1 MAEKAE
7 KIGKE
12 IGAVTHFFDKIG
24 VAVIKLKAGLK
35 AGEKI
40 RIKGATTDFEQHAES
55 MQVDMKPIAAG
66 KKGQEIG
73 MKVKDRVR
81 PGDAVY
87 IV

>member
-1 MAEKAE
+1 MAE

-35 AGEKI
+35 TGEKI
-40 RIKGATTDFEQHAES
+40 RIKGATTDFEQPVES

>member
-1 MAEKAE
+1 
-7 KIGKE
+7 
-12 IGAVTHFFDKIG
+12 
-24 VAVIKLKAGLK
+24 
-35 AGEKI
+35 
-40 RIKGATTDFEQHAES
+40 
-55 MQVDMKPIAAG
+55 MKPIAAG